1 MAEGINI
8 ALSEVSSIAGT
19 IRNLNDS
26 LTMNLEDIKA
36 QMISMESTW
45 QSDASQSIIGNFN
58 ALAPKFNNYR
68 EIIESYARF
77 LDTTVASYR
86 ETETMIN
93 NNANAFK

>member
-1 MAEGINI
+1 
-8 ALSEVSSIAGT
+8 
-19 IRNLNDS
+19 
-26 LTMNLEDIKA
+26 
-36 QMISMESTW
+36 
-45 QSDASQSIIGNFN
+45 
-58 ALAPKFNNYR
+58 LAPKFNNYR